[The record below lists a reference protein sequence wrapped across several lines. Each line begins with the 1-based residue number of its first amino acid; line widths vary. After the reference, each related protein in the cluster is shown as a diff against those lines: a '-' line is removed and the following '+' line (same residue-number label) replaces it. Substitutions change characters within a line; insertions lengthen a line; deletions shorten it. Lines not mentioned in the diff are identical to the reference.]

1 MKVYDCRVPTGSV
14 VNVFQS
20 LRYIERGLKSAE
32 PANTSATMGVS
43 SHLSG
48 NDSRIVLPKPFNERS
63 SELNREA
70 AENPNKSKRN
80 RPKAG
85 GQAE

>member
-1 MKVYDCRVPTGSV
+1 
-14 VNVFQS
+14 
-20 LRYIERGLKSAE
+20 
-32 PANTSATMGVS
+32 MGVS